1 LLYICHLIQ
10 TLSTENY
17 LKAIYHF
24 SQSSS
29 GAVATTSIAKQIG
42 AKPSSVTDMFKK
54 LSDQNLV
61 KYQKYQGVS
70 LTNEGVKMALRI
82 IRKHRLWES
91 FLVSHLNFNWDEVH
105 QVAEQLEHIQ
115 SEKLTNE
122 LERFLDYPTHDPHGD
137 PIPNRALFMKTY
149 NKILLTELPANKEGV
164 CVGVKDDSSDFLRYL
179 DRRQIGIGT
188 PLQVLHREDFDDS
201 LHIQAGKSTLMI
213 TKKTAE
219 NIYVK
224 P

>member
-1 LLYICHLIQ
+1 MQ
-10 TLSTENY
+10 TLSTEDY
-17 LKAIYHF
+17 LKAIYHV

-42 AKPSSVTDMFKK
+42 AKPSSVTDMFNK

-70 LTNEGVKMALRI
+70 LTNEGVKTALRI
-82 IRKHRLWES
+82 VRKHRLWES

-149 NKILLTELPANKEGV
+149 SKILLTELPVNKEGV
-164 CVGVKDDSSDFLRYL
+164 CIGVKDNSSGFLRYL

-188 PLQVLHREDFDDS
+188 TLQVLHREDFDDS

>member
-1 LLYICHLIQ
+1 MQ
-10 TLSTENY
+10 TLSTEDY
-17 LKAIYHF
+17 LKAIYHV
-24 SQSSS
+24 SQTTS
-29 GAVATTSIAKQIG
+29 GAVATTRIAKQIG

-54 LSDQNLV
+54 LSDQELV

-70 LTNEGVKMALRI
+70 LTSEGVKTALRI

-137 PIPNRALFMKTY
+137 PIPNRALFMKTD
-149 NKILLTELPANKEGV
+149 NNILLAELPVNKAGV
-164 CVGVKDDSSDFLRYL
+164 CVGVKDNSSDFLRYL

-188 PLQVLHREDFDDS
+188 PLQVLHREDFDES
-201 LHIQAGKSTLMI
+201 LHIQAGNSTLMI

-219 NIYVK
+219 NIYIK

>member
-1 LLYICHLIQ
+1 MQ
-10 TLSTENY
+10 TLSTEDY
-17 LKAIYHF
+17 LKAIYHV

-70 LTNEGVKMALRI
+70 LTNEGVKTALRI
-82 IRKHRLWES
+82 VRKHRLWES

-105 QVAEQLEHIQ
+105 QVAEQLEHIR

-149 NKILLTELPANKEGV
+149 SKILLTELPVNKEGV
-164 CVGVKDDSSDFLRYL
+164 CIGVKDNSSGFLRYL

-188 PLQVLHREDFDDS
+188 TLQVLHREDFDDS

>member
-1 LLYICHLIQ
+1 MQ
-10 TLSTENY
+10 TLSTEDY
-17 LKAIYHF
+17 LKAIYHV

-61 KYQKYQGVS
+61 KYQKYNGVS
-70 LTNEGVKMALRI
+70 LTNEGIKTALRI

-137 PIPNRALFMKTY
+137 PIPNRALFMKKY
-149 NKILLTELPANKEGV
+149 SKILLTELPVNKEGV
-164 CVGVKDDSSDFLRYL
+164 CIGVKDNSSGFLRYL

-188 PLQVLHREDFDDS
+188 TLQVLHREDFDDS

>member
-1 LLYICHLIQ
+1 MQ
-10 TLSTENY
+10 TLSTEDY
-17 LKAIYHF
+17 LKAIYHV

-70 LTNEGVKMALRI
+70 LTNEGVNSAVRI
-82 IRKHRLWES
+82 IRKYRFWES

-164 CVGVKDDSSDFLRYL
+164 CVGVKDNSSDFLRYL

>member
-1 LLYICHLIQ
+1 MQ
-10 TLSTENY
+10 TLSTEDY
-17 LKAIYHF
+17 LKAIYHV

-70 LTNEGVKMALRI
+70 LTNEGVKTALRI
-82 IRKHRLWES
+82 VRKHRLWES

-149 NKILLTELPANKEGV
+149 SKILLTELPVNKEGV
-164 CVGVKDDSSDFLRYL
+164 CIGVKDNSSGFLRYL

-188 PLQVLHREDFDDS
+188 TLQVLHREEFDDS

>member
-1 LLYICHLIQ
+1 MQ
-10 TLSTENY
+10 TLSTEDY
-17 LKAIYHF
+17 LKAIYHV

-70 LTNEGVKMALRI
+70 LTNEGVKTALRI
-82 IRKHRLWES
+82 VRKHRLWES

-115 SEKLTNE
+115 SETLTNE

-149 NKILLTELPANKEGV
+149 SKILLTELPVNKEGV
-164 CVGVKDDSSDFLRYL
+164 CIGVKDNSSGFLRYL

-188 PLQVLHREDFDDS
+188 TLQVLHREDFDDS

>member
-1 LLYICHLIQ
+1 MQ
-10 TLSTENY
+10 TLSTEDY
-17 LKAIYHF
+17 LKAIYHV

-29 GAVATTSIAKQIG
+29 GAVATPSIAKQIG

-70 LTNEGVKMALRI
+70 LTNEGVKTALRI
-82 IRKHRLWES
+82 VRKHRLWES

-149 NKILLTELPANKEGV
+149 SKILLTELPVNKEGV
-164 CVGVKDDSSDFLRYL
+164 CIGVKDNSSGFLRYL

-188 PLQVLHREDFDDS
+188 TLQVLHREDFDDS

>member
-1 LLYICHLIQ
+1 MQ
-10 TLSTENY
+10 TLSTEDY
-17 LKAIYHF
+17 LKAIYHV

-70 LTNEGVKMALRI
+70 LTNEGVKTALRI
-82 IRKHRLWES
+82 VRKHRLWES

-122 LERFLDYPTHDPHGD
+122 IERFLDYPTHDPHGD

-149 NKILLTELPANKEGV
+149 SKILLTELPVNKEGV
-164 CVGVKDDSSDFLRYL
+164 CIGVKDNSSGFLRYL

-188 PLQVLHREDFDDS
+188 TLQVLHREDFDDS

>member
-1 LLYICHLIQ
+1 MQ
-10 TLSTENY
+10 TLSTEDY
-17 LKAIYHF
+17 LKAIYHV

-42 AKPSSVTDMFKK
+42 AKPSSVTDMFRK

-70 LTNEGVKMALRI
+70 LTNEGVKTALRI
-82 IRKHRLWES
+82 VRKHRLWES

-105 QVAEQLEHIQ
+105 QVAAQLEHIQ

-149 NKILLTELPANKEGV
+149 SKILLTELPVNKEGV
-164 CVGVKDDSSDFLRYL
+164 CIGVKDNSSGFLRYL

-188 PLQVLHREDFDDS
+188 TLQVLHREDFDDS

>member
-1 LLYICHLIQ
+1 MQ
-10 TLSTENY
+10 TLSTEDY
-17 LKAIYHF
+17 LKAIYHV
-24 SQSSS
+24 SQSSY

-70 LTNEGVKMALRI
+70 LTNEGVKTALRI
-82 IRKHRLWES
+82 VRKHRLWES

-137 PIPNRALFMKTY
+137 PIPNRALFMKKY
-149 NKILLTELPANKEGV
+149 SKILLTELPVNKEGV
-164 CVGVKDDSSDFLRYL
+164 CIGVKDNSSGFLRYL

-188 PLQVLHREDFDDS
+188 TLQVLHREDFDDS

>member
-1 LLYICHLIQ
+1 MQ
-10 TLSTENY
+10 TLSTEDY
-17 LKAIYHF
+17 LKAIYHV

-42 AKPSSVTDMFKK
+42 AKPSSVTDMFRK

-70 LTNEGVKMALRI
+70 LTNEGVKTALRI
-82 IRKHRLWES
+82 VRKHRLWES

-149 NKILLTELPANKEGV
+149 SKILLTELPVNKEGV
-164 CVGVKDDSSDFLRYL
+164 CIGVKDNSSGFLRYL

-188 PLQVLHREDFDDS
+188 TLQVLHREDFDDS

-213 TKKTAE
+213 TIKIAE
-219 NIYVK
+219 NIGITSK
-224 P
+224 KILSLN

>member
-1 LLYICHLIQ
+1 MQ
-10 TLSTENY
+10 TLSTEDY
-17 LKAIYHF
+17 LKAIYHV

-42 AKPSSVTDMFKK
+42 AKPSSVTDMFRK

-61 KYQKYQGVS
+61 KDQKYQGVS
-70 LTNEGVKMALRI
+70 LTNEGVKTALRI
-82 IRKHRLWES
+82 VRKHRLWES

-149 NKILLTELPANKEGV
+149 SKILLTELPVNKEGV
-164 CVGVKDDSSDFLRYL
+164 CIGVKDNSSGFLRYL

-188 PLQVLHREDFDDS
+188 TLQVLHREDFDDS

>member
-1 LLYICHLIQ
+1 MMQ
-10 TLSTENY
+10 TLSTEDY
-17 LKAIYHF
+17 LKAIYHV

-70 LTNEGVKMALRI
+70 LTNEGVKTALRI
-82 IRKHRLWES
+82 VRKHRLWES

-149 NKILLTELPANKEGV
+149 SKILLTELPVNKEGV
-164 CVGVKDDSSDFLRYL
+164 CIGVKDSSSGFLRYL
-179 DRRQIGIGT
+179 DRTQIGSGT
-188 PLQVLHREDFDDS
+188 TLQVLHREDFDDS

>member
-1 LLYICHLIQ
+1 MQ

-17 LKAIYHF
+17 LKAIYHA
-24 SQSSS
+24 SQSAS
-29 GAVATTSIAKQIG
+29 GTVATTSIANKIG

-54 LSDQNLV
+54 LSEQKFV
-61 KYQKYQGVS
+61 KYEKYQGVS
-70 LTNEGVKMALRI
+70 LTNEGVKTALRI
-82 IRKHRLWES
+82 VRKHRLWES

-137 PIPNRALFMKTY
+137 PIPNRALFMKSY
-149 NKILLTELPANKEGV
+149 NKILLTELPLNKEGV
-164 CVGVKDDSSDFLRYL
+164 CVGVKDNSSDFFRYL

-188 PLQVLHREDFDDS
+188 PILVLHREDFDQS
-201 LHIQAGKSTLMI
+201 LHIQAGNSTLMI
-213 TKKTAE
+213 TQKTAE
-219 NIYVK
+219 NIYIK

>member
-1 LLYICHLIQ
+1 MQ
-10 TLSTENY
+10 TLSTEDY
-17 LKAIYHF
+17 LKAIYHV

-70 LTNEGVKMALRI
+70 LTNEGIKTALRI

-149 NKILLTELPANKEGV
+149 SKILLTELPVNKEGV
-164 CVGVKDDSSDFLRYL
+164 CIGVKDNSSGFLRYL

-188 PLQVLHREDFDDS
+188 TLQVLHREDFDDS

>member
-1 LLYICHLIQ
+1 MQ
-10 TLSTENY
+10 TLSTEDY
-17 LKAIYHF
+17 LKAIYHV
-24 SQSSS
+24 SQYSS

-70 LTNEGVKMALRI
+70 LTNEGVKTALRI
-82 IRKHRLWES
+82 VRKHRLWES

-137 PIPNRALFMKTY
+137 PIPNRALFMKKY
-149 NKILLTELPANKEGV
+149 SKILLTELPVNKEGV
-164 CVGVKDDSSDFLRYL
+164 CIGVKDNSSGFLRYL

-188 PLQVLHREDFDDS
+188 TLQVLHREDFDDS

>member
-1 LLYICHLIQ
+1 MQ
-10 TLSTENY
+10 TLSTEDY
-17 LKAIYHF
+17 LKAIYHV

-70 LTNEGVKMALRI
+70 LTNEGVKTALRI
-82 IRKHRLWES
+82 VRKHRLWES

-149 NKILLTELPANKEGV
+149 SKILLTELPVNKEGV
-164 CVGVKDDSSDFLRYL
+164 CIGVKDNSSGFLRSL

-188 PLQVLHREDFDDS
+188 TLQVLHREDFDDS

>member
-1 LLYICHLIQ
+1 MQ
-10 TLSTENY
+10 TLSTEDY
-17 LKAIYHF
+17 LKAIYHV

-70 LTNEGVKMALRI
+70 LTNEGVKTALRI

-115 SEKLTNE
+115 SEKLINE

-149 NKILLTELPANKEGV
+149 SKILLTELPVNKEGV
-164 CVGVKDDSSDFLRYL
+164 CIGVKDNSSGFLRYL

-188 PLQVLHREDFDDS
+188 TLQVLHREDFDDS

>member
-1 LLYICHLIQ
+1 MQ
-10 TLSTENY
+10 TLSTEDY
-17 LKAIYHF
+17 LKAIYHV

-70 LTNEGVKMALRI
+70 LTNDGIKTALRI

-137 PIPNRALFMKTY
+137 PIPNRALFMKKY
-149 NKILLTELPANKEGV
+149 SKILLTELPVNKEGV
-164 CVGVKDDSSDFLRYL
+164 CIGVKDNSSGFLRYL

-188 PLQVLHREDFDDS
+188 TLQVLHREDFDDS

>member
-1 LLYICHLIQ
+1 MQ
-10 TLSTENY
+10 SLSTENY
-17 LKAIYHF
+17 LKAIYHAAQF
-24 SQSSS
+24 EE
-29 GAVATTSIAKQIG
+29 GTVATTSIANKIG

-54 LSDQNLV
+54 LADHNLV
-61 KYQKYQGVS
+61 EYEKYKGVT
-70 LTNEGVKMALRI
+70 LTTDGVKTALRI

-91 FLVSHLNFNWDEVH
+91 FLVSHLNFSWDEVH

-122 LERFLDYPTHDPHGD
+122 LDRFLDYPTHDPHGD
-137 PIPNRALFMKTY
+137 PIPNRALFMKTH
-149 NKILLTELPANKEGV
+149 NKILLLDLPLNKEGV
-164 CVGVKDDSSDFLRYL
+164 CVGVKDNSSDFLRYL

-188 PLQVLHREDFDDS
+188 TILILHREEYDQS
-201 LHIQAGKSTLMI
+201 LHIQAGNSTLMI
-213 TKKTAE
+213 TEKTAE

>member
-1 LLYICHLIQ
+1 MQ
-10 TLSTENY
+10 TLSTEDY
-17 LKAIYHF
+17 LKAIYHV

-70 LTNEGVKMALRI
+70 LTNEGVKTALRI
-82 IRKHRLWES
+82 VRKHRLWES

-149 NKILLTELPANKEGV
+149 SKILLTELPVNKVGV
-164 CVGVKDDSSDFLRYL
+164 CIGVKDNSSGFLRYL

-188 PLQVLHREDFDDS
+188 TLQVLHREDFDDS

>member
-1 LLYICHLIQ
+1 MQ
-10 TLSTENY
+10 TLSTEDY
-17 LKAIYHF
+17 LKAIYHV

-70 LTNEGVKMALRI
+70 LTNEGVKTALRI
-82 IRKHRLWES
+82 VRKHRLWES

-115 SEKLTNE
+115 SEKLINE

-149 NKILLTELPANKEGV
+149 SKILLTEPPVNKEGV
-164 CVGVKDDSSDFLRYL
+164 CIGVKDNSSGFLRYL

-188 PLQVLHREDFDDS
+188 TLQVLHREDFDDS

>member
-1 LLYICHLIQ
+1 MQ
-10 TLSTENY
+10 TLSTEDY
-17 LKAIYHF
+17 LKAIYHV

-70 LTNEGVKMALRI
+70 LTNEGVKTALRI

-149 NKILLTELPANKEGV
+149 NKILLTELPVNKECV
-164 CVGVKDDSSDFLRYL
+164 CVGVKDNSSDFLRYL

-213 TKKTAE
+213 TIKTAE

>member
-1 LLYICHLIQ
+1 MQ
-10 TLSTENY
+10 TLSTEDY
-17 LKAIYHF
+17 LKAIYHV

-42 AKPSSVTDMFKK
+42 AKPSSVTDMFRK

-70 LTNEGVKMALRI
+70 LTNEGVKTALRI
-82 IRKHRLWES
+82 VRKHRLWES

-149 NKILLTELPANKEGV
+149 SKILLTELPVNKEGV
-164 CVGVKDDSSDFLRYL
+164 CIGVKDNSSGFLRYL

-188 PLQVLHREDFDDS
+188 TLQVLHREDFDDS

>member
-1 LLYICHLIQ
+1 MMQ
-10 TLSTENY
+10 TLSTEDY
-17 LKAIYHF
+17 LKAIYHV

-70 LTNEGVKMALRI
+70 LTNEGVETALQI
-82 IRKHRLWES
+82 VRKHRLWES

-149 NKILLTELPANKEGV
+149 SKILLTELPVNKEGV
-164 CVGVKDDSSDFLRYL
+164 CIGVKDNSSGFLRYL

-188 PLQVLHREDFDDS
+188 TLQVLHREDFDDS

>member
-1 LLYICHLIQ
+1 MQ
-10 TLSTENY
+10 SLSTENY
-17 LKAIYHF
+17 LKAIYHAAQF
-24 SQSSS
+24 KE
-29 GAVATTSIAKQIG
+29 GTVATTSIANKIG

-54 LSDQNLV
+54 LADHNLV
-61 KYQKYQGVS
+61 EYEKYKGVT
-70 LTNEGVKMALRI
+70 LTTDGVKTALRI

-91 FLVSHLNFNWDEVH
+91 FLVSHLNFSWDEVH

-122 LERFLDYPTHDPHGD
+122 LDRFLDYPTHDPHGD
-137 PIPNRALFMKTY
+137 PIPNRALFMKTH
-149 NKILLTELPANKEGV
+149 NKILLLDLPLNKEGV
-164 CVGVKDDSSDFLRYL
+164 CVGVKDNSSDFLRYL

-188 PLQVLHREDFDDS
+188 PILILHREEYDQS
-201 LHIQAGKSTLMI
+201 LHIQAGNSTLMI
-213 TKKTAE
+213 TEKTSE

>member
-1 LLYICHLIQ
+1 MQ
-10 TLSTENY
+10 TLSTEDY
-17 LKAIYHF
+17 LKAIYHV
-24 SQSSS
+24 SQTTS
-29 GAVATTSIAKQIG
+29 GAVATTRIAKQIG

-54 LSDQNLV
+54 LSDQELV

-70 LTNEGVKMALRI
+70 LTSEGVKTALRI

-137 PIPNRALFMKTY
+137 PIPNRALFMKTD
-149 NKILLTELPANKEGV
+149 NNILLAELPVNKAGV
-164 CVGVKDDSSDFLRYL
+164 CVGVKDNSSDFLRYL

-201 LHIQAGKSTLMI
+201 LHIQAGNSTLMI

-219 NIYVK
+219 NIYIK

>member
-1 LLYICHLIQ
+1 MQ
-10 TLSTENY
+10 TFSTEDD
-17 LKAIYHF
+17 LKAIYHV

-70 LTNEGVKMALRI
+70 LTNEGVKTALRI
-82 IRKHRLWES
+82 VRKHRLWES

-149 NKILLTELPANKEGV
+149 SKILLTELPVNKEGV
-164 CVGVKDDSSDFLRYL
+164 CIGVKDNSSGFLRYL

-188 PLQVLHREDFDDS
+188 TLQVLHREDFDDS